1 MEADENP
8 PDIRS
13 TSALKN
19 QDLNFLQLNV
29 AVILADY
36 GWYLLCLCIGVY
48 VVLQHLQKK
57 RPRQDQSATPGEV
70 PGPKDPVSVVR
81 RQEAMEAARKKMQ
94 EELDAKAALFLER
107 QQELEEEKRQQK
119 IEKWESMKEGKS
131 FKGNSRVTQNSDEA
145 GSSTVLKPK
154 SDKKSLRSTGYNPL
168 SGAGGGSCAWRPG
181 RRGPSAGG

>member
-1 MEADENP
+1 MEAEENS
-8 PDIRS
+8 DIRS
-13 TSALKN
+13 TPALKN
-19 QDLNFLQLNV
+19 QDFGFLQSNV

-57 RPRQDQSATPGEV
+57 RPRQDQSSTEE
-70 PGPKDPVSVVR
+70 KDSVSVVR

-107 QQELEEEKRQQK
+107 QHELEEEKRQQK

-131 FKGNSRVTQNSDEA
+131 FKGSSRNTQNSDEA
-145 GSSTVLKPK
+145 SSSTVLKPK
-154 SDKKSLRSTGYNPL
+154 SDKKSLRSTDYNPL
-168 SGAGGGSCAWRPG
+168 SGGGGGGSCAWRPG
-181 RRGPSAGG
+181 RRGPSSGG

>member
-1 MEADENP
+1 MEAEENSP
-8 PDIRS
+8 GIKS
-13 TSALKN
+13 TPALKN
-19 QDLNFLQLNV
+19 QDLSFLQLNV

-57 RPRQDQSATPGEV
+57 RPRQDQSSTSGQV
-70 PGPKDPVSVVR
+70 PDPVSVVG

-131 FKGNSRVTQNSDEA
+131 FKGNSRIAQNSDEA
-145 GSSTVLKPK
+145 SSSTVPKPK
-154 SDKKSLRSTGYNPL
+154 SDKKSLRSTDYNPL

-181 RRGPSAGG
+181 RRGPSSGG